1 VNFFQI
7 WKMCTLS
14 SRKIWVAVLSLIFIS
29 ISACSIELS
38 EIPIFSIVCNRDM
51 SELQKYFDEQR
62 AMRGDAAK
70 PEPLPK
76 KVEYPTILYK
86 AEKLRDP
93 FSPIEEEEPPPE
105 TPAQGKAVSIL
116 QPDLNR
122 TKDKLESYPLDSLR
136 MMGTV
141 EKDGERWG
149 LIRAS
154 DGEVRQVKIGNYM
167 GQNHGQISQISID
180 QIFLTEIV
188 PGPGGVWT
196 KRQAQIALPDQ

>member
-1 VNFFQI
+1 MI
-7 WKMCTLS
+7 WTSRGYTLLLGLK
-14 SRKIWVAVLSLIFIS
+14 RVWTVVLGLLFAN

-38 EIPIFSIVCNRDM
+38 EIPIFSVVCNRNM
-51 SELQKYFDEQR
+51 NELQKYFDEER
-62 AMRGDAAK
+62 AKPGDAVA
-70 PEPLPK
+70 PLPK

-93 FSPIEEEEPPPE
+93 FSPIEEEEPPQKAA
-105 TPAQGKAVSIL
+105 TQGKVVSML

-122 TKDKLESYPLDSLR
+122 TKDKLESYPLDSLQ

-141 EKDGERWG
+141 EKDGERCG

-154 DGEVRQVKIGNYM
+154 DGEVRQVKVGNYM
-167 GQNHGQISQISID
+167 GQNHGQISQINID
-180 QIFLTEIV
+180 QIFLTEII

-196 KRQAQIALPDQ
+196 KREAKIALPDQ